1 MSDSEK
7 LRVLVSEDS
16 NFRTEF
22 TMSLSLPKV
31 DTTRIDGAAQFCS
44 SGCFTLRSNDLSD
57 PRAFLMA
64 LSIKELGY
72 PADL

>member
-7 LRVLVSEDS
+7 LLVLVSEDS

-31 DTTRIDGAAQFCS
+31 DTTLIDGVAQFRS
-44 SGCFTLRSNDLSD
+44 TGCFTLRSNDLSD
-57 PRAFLMA
+57 A
-64 LSIKELGY
+64 SILEAIK
-72 PADL
+72 PP